1 MSNNLEKNVFEVLID
16 VFPSLNGQID
26 HDWGPNEIKEWD
38 SLNHLNL
45 IMALNNKFN
54 IELEFEDVL
63 SIESIR
69 DIFYILKQK
78 LVKE

>member
-1 MSNNLEKNVFEVLID
+1 MSNNLEKSVFEVLIE

-26 HDWGPNEIKEWD
+26 YDWGPNNIKEWD

-45 IMALNNKFN
+45 IMSLNEKFS

-63 SIESIR
+63 SIETVG
-69 DIFYILKQK
+69 DIFSILKK
-78 LVKE
+78 KGL

>member
-1 MSNNLEKNVFEVLID
+1 LSNNLEKSVFEVLIE

-26 HDWGPNEIKEWD
+26 YDWGPNNIKEWD

-45 IMALNNKFN
+45 IMSLNEKFS

-63 SIESIR
+63 SIETVG
-69 DIFYILKQK
+69 DIFSILKK
-78 LVKE
+78 KGL